1 MKSICIFSGSSMGSD
16 PAYRLAAQLLGRHL
30 AGRSIQIVY
39 GGAKV
44 GLMGEVANAALSA
57 GGRVIGVLP
66 RFLQQK
72 EIAHENLTELILC
85 ESMHERKSKM
95 FELSD
100 GFIALPGGFGTLEEV
115 CEVLTWGQLGL
126 HQWPI
131 GFLNINGY
139 YDHLHEQFKFMEERQ
154 LLKPE
159 NKSMALFHSDVGE
172 LLKVMEA
179 YKAPAVT
186 KWIKKDGI

>member
-1 MKSICIFSGSSMGSD
+1 MGSD
-16 PAYRLAAQLLGRHL
+16 SAYRLSAQELGRHL
-30 AGRSIQIVY
+30 AKNAIQVVY

-44 GLMGEVANAALSA
+44 GLMGEVANAALDA
-57 GGRVIGVLP
+57 GGKVIGVLP

-85 ESMHERKSKM
+85 DSMHERKSKM

-126 HQWPI
+126 HSWPI

-139 YDHLHEQFKFMEERQ
+139 YDHLQQQFKFMEEQ
-154 LLKPE
+154 HLLKPE
-159 NKSMALFHSDVGE
+159 NKSMALFHSDVSG

-186 KWIKKDGI
+186 KWIKKESI

>member
-1 MKSICIFSGSSMGSD
+1 MGSD
-16 PAYRLAAQLLGRHL
+16 PAYRQAAQELGHHF
-30 AGRSIQIVY
+30 ATNSIRLIY

-44 GLMGEVANAALSA
+44 GLMGEIANATLNA
-57 GGRVIGVLP
+57 GGKVIGVLP

-85 ESMHERKSKM
+85 DSMHERKSKM

-126 HQWPI
+126 HSWPI
-131 GFLNINGY
+131 GFLNINRY
-139 YDHLHEQFKFMEERQ
+139 YDHLHEQFKFMEEQ
-154 LLKPE
+154 NLLKPE
-159 NKSMALFHSDVGE
+159 NRSMALFHSNVSE
-172 LLKVMEA
+172 LLKAMYA

-186 KWIKKDGI
+186 KWIKKSSI